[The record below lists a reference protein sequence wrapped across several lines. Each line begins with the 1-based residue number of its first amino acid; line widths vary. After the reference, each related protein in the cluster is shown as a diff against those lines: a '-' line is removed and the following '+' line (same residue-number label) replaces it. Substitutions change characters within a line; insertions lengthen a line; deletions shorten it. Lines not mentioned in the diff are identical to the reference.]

1 MGWRA
6 EGAARR
12 GVERNPW
19 EAMGLLQS
27 LHAAPILLYG
37 PAAGY
42 AFLAVAAGLSAVGRR
57 PLPAWFWT
65 LSLLALVLVL
75 VQAATGLLLMAFGA
89 RPRAGLHV
97 LYGLLVLGAG
107 SVQYGLR
114 PRGLLRRTF
123 AREMTWSEARALAL
137 LSLTQVAL
145 IARAWMTGL
154 VGR

>member
-1 MGWRA
+1 M
-6 EGAARR
+6 
-12 GVERNPW
+12 ERNPW
-19 EAMGLLQS
+19 EAIGLLQT

-37 PAAGY
+37 PTAGY

-65 LSLLALVLVL
+65 LSLLALILV
-75 VQAATGLLLMAFGA
+75 VAQVAAGLLLLASGA

-114 PRGLLRRTF
+114 PGGLFRRTF
-123 AREMTWSEARALAL
+123 AREMTWSEARTLAL
-137 LSLTQVAL
+137 LSLTQAAL
-145 IARAWMTGL
+145 IARAWMTGM
-154 VGR
+154 VGRS